1 MNGPA
6 DAEPNGTPPDGD
18 IHSGEDS
25 EHTGSPLAGHAQGV
39 EYRARA
45 FGRHMDLRLQ
55 RHAVIAFPWAVY
67 RKYADDSGGR
77 AAAQLAYYAL
87 FSIAPL
93 MLVFSVIL
101 ASLLEDRP
109 ELRADMVDTL
119 FGAFPELAAKVD
131 EAIAS
136 APDSSWAVV
145 VGVLG
150 VLYAGLGVTESAQY
164 AFNQIWAVPWRIRPG
179 FFPRQGRALAMT
191 LLLYA
196 GLIGYALVATW
207 SGVASNH
214 DIATRAVVVALSA
227 AVLFGVILVSYWV
240 LCGRKLTFWQVWPGT
255 LAFLVVTAVVIPF
268 LSGLFNGLVADS
280 NAIYGALGSVIALL
294 TLFYLTAVL
303 FILTAEINAVRAWHL
318 WPRGLFPD
326 WLSHADRKTYA
337 ILAPVEER
345 MPEQRVVT
353 YFGVLRDRFNREL
366 GPEFDRD
373 RFEFVD
379 APPPYLLDDPDTVLM
394 DYYVE
399 GRDPS
404 VVIHPHRPAGARDAA
419 AREEPGAADPHPT
432 PQRSAPGP
440 EDLQSSN

>member
-1 MNGPA
+1 MSEPVDA
-6 DAEPNGTPPDGD
+6 DPAEPGG
-18 IHSGEDS
+18 SGRLKGLAQTV
-25 EHTGSPLAGHAQGV
+25 EH
-39 EYRARA
+39 RART
-45 FGRHMDLRLQ
+45 FGRNVDLWQQ
-55 RHAVIAFPWAVY
+55 RHAVIAFPWGVY

-93 MLVFSVIL
+93 MLVFAVLL
-101 ASLLEDRP
+101 ANLLEDRP
-109 ELRADMVDTL
+109 ELRADMVDAI
-119 FGAFPELAAKVD
+119 FGAFPEVAAQLD
-131 EAIAS
+131 DAIANV
-136 APDSSWAVV
+136 PDNSWAAV

-179 FFPRQGRALAMT
+179 FFPRQGRALGMT

-196 GLIGYALVATW
+196 GLIGYAFVATW

-214 DIATRAVVVALSA
+214 DAAIRALVLALSA

-255 LAFLVVTAVVIPF
+255 LAFLLITAIVIPF
-268 LSGLFNGLVADS
+268 LSGIFSRLVEDS

-303 FILTAEINAVRAWHL
+303 FILTAEINSVRAWHL

-353 YFGVLRDRFNREL
+353 YFGVLSDRFSREL
-366 GPEFDRD
+366 GPEFDED

-379 APPPYLLDDPDTVLM
+379 SPPPYLLDDPDTVLM

-399 GRDPS
+399 GRDPA
-404 VVIHPHRPAGARDAA
+404 VVIHPHRPAGAPNTEPP
-419 AREEPGAADPHPT
+419 EEPGN
-432 PQRSAPGP
+432 R
-440 EDLQSSN
+440 

>member
-1 MNGPA
+1 MSEPV
-6 DAEPNGTPPDGD
+6 DAEQVEPDG
-18 IHSGEDS
+18 SS
-25 EHTGSPLAGHAQGV
+25 RLKGHAQTV
-39 EYRARA
+39 EHRARA
-45 FGRHMDLRLQ
+45 FGRNVDLWQQ
-55 RHAVIAFPWAVY
+55 RHAVIAFPWGVY

-93 MLVFSVIL
+93 MLVFVVIL
-101 ASLLEDRP
+101 ANLLDDRP
-109 ELRADMVDTL
+109 ELRADMVNAI
-119 FGAFPELAAKVD
+119 FGAFPELEAQVGETIAAVP
-131 EAIAS
+131 ANN
-136 APDSSWAVV
+136 WALVI
-145 VGVLG
+145 GVLG

-179 FFPRQGRALAMT
+179 FFPRQGRALGMT

-196 GLIGYALVATW
+196 GLIGYALIATW

-214 DIATRAVVVALSA
+214 DTATRVAVLAGSA

-240 LCGRKLTFWQVWPGT
+240 LCGRKLTYWQVWPGT
-255 LAFLVVTAVVIPF
+255 LAFLVVTAIVIPF
-268 LSGLFNGLVADS
+268 LSGIFSRLVEDS

-303 FILTAEINAVRAWHL
+303 FILTAEINSVRAWRL

-353 YFGVLRDRFNREL
+353 YFGVLSDRFSREL
-366 GPEFDRD
+366 GPEFDED

-379 APPPYLLDDPDTVLM
+379 SPPPYLLDDPDTVLM

-404 VVIHPHRPAGARDAA
+404 VIIEPHKPAGEPDPAA
-419 AREEPGAADPHPT
+419 PEEPEN
-432 PQRSAPGP
+432 R
-440 EDLQSSN
+440 

>member
-1 MNGPA
+1 MSAPV
-6 DAEPNGTPPDGD
+6 DAEP
-18 IHSGEDS
+18 GEPG
-25 EHTGSPLAGHAQGV
+25 GSDRLKGHARTI
-39 EYRARA
+39 EYRGRA
-45 FGRHMDLRLQ
+45 FGRNVDLWQQ
-55 RHAVIAFPWAVY
+55 RHAVIAFPWGVY

-93 MLVFSVIL
+93 MLVFVVIL
-101 ASLLEDRP
+101 ANLLDDRP
-109 ELRADMVDTL
+109 ELRADMVNAI
-119 FGAFPELAAKVD
+119 FGAFPELEAQVGETIAAVP
-131 EAIAS
+131 ANN
-136 APDSSWAVV
+136 WALVI
-145 VGVLG
+145 GVLG

-179 FFPRQGRALAMT
+179 FFPRQGRALGMT

-196 GLIGYALVATW
+196 GLIGYALIATW

-214 DIATRAVVVALSA
+214 DTATRVAVLAGSA

-240 LCGRKLTFWQVWPGT
+240 LCGRKLTYWQVWPGT
-255 LAFLVVTAVVIPF
+255 LAFLVVTAIVIPF
-268 LSGLFNGLVADS
+268 LSGIFSRLVADS

-303 FILTAEINAVRAWHL
+303 FILTAEINSVRAWHL

-353 YFGVLRDRFNREL
+353 YFGVLSDRFSREL
-366 GPEFDRD
+366 GPEFDED

-379 APPPYLLDDPDTVLM
+379 SPPPYLLDDPDTVLM

-404 VVIHPHRPAGARDAA
+404 VVIHPHRPAGAPNTEPP
-419 AREEPGAADPHPT
+419 EEPGN
-432 PQRSAPGP
+432 R
-440 EDLQSSN
+440 

>member
-1 MNGPA
+1 MSEPA
-6 DAEPNGTPPDGD
+6 DAEPAEPGG
-18 IHSGEDS
+18 SGR
-25 EHTGSPLAGHAQGV
+25 LKGHALTV

-45 FGRHMDLRLQ
+45 FGRGVDLWQQ
-55 RHAVIAFPWAVY
+55 RHAVIAFPWGVY

-93 MLVFSVIL
+93 MLVFVVIL
-101 ASLLEDRP
+101 ANLLDDRP
-109 ELRADMVDTL
+109 ELRADMVNAI
-119 FGAFPELAAKVD
+119 FGAFPELEAQVD
-131 EAIAS
+131 EAIS
-136 APDSSWAVV
+136 SVPDNNWALVI
-145 VGVLG
+145 GVLG

-179 FFPRQGRALAMT
+179 FFPRQGRALGMT

-196 GLIGYALVATW
+196 GLIGYALIATW

-214 DIATRAVVVALSA
+214 DTATRAVVLALSA

-240 LCGRKLTFWQVWPGT
+240 LCGRKLTYWQVWPGT
-255 LAFLVVTAVVIPF
+255 LAFLVVTAIVIPF
-268 LSGLFNGLVADS
+268 LSDFFSRLVADS

-303 FILTAEINAVRAWHL
+303 FILTAEINAVRAWRL

-353 YFGVLRDRFNREL
+353 YFGVLSDRFSREL
-366 GPEFDRD
+366 GPEFDED

-379 APPPYLLDDPDTVLM
+379 SPPPYLLDDPDTVLM

-404 VVIHPHRPAGARDAA
+404 VVIGPHRSTPEPDAA
-419 AREEPGAADPHPT
+419 ATEEPGN
-432 PQRSAPGP
+432 R
-440 EDLQSSN
+440 